1 MRMTASPKPRL
12 FRLAA
17 ANARSKLAE
26 SLYVRTGLDFTR
38 PVQVYAT
45 VNTRCVARCRMCD
58 FWRRKPQAELPAGI
72 WVRALRSLRRFAG
85 QFHVQFCAAEPL
97 LKEDI
102 FDILRACDRMGLTAG
117 ITTNGLL
124 LNDANVGR
132 IIDANLFNVNISIDS
147 MDESVH
153 DSIRGVPGLLGKV
166 KANIDRLLAARAR
179 AGSGLRIV
187 LRPLICAETVAG
199 AHRIVEYA
207 AAKGLTGVHFQ
218 PIELWTDE
226 TKEMFQVDPDRL
238 ARAQQRLIDMKAAGW
253 PVMNSPDAI
262 RRWTRHFLSQ
272 PAANEAPCAS
282 ALRNVNIAA
291 GGDVSLCSMC
301 DSVVGNIRT
310 GDLGAIWRSV
320 RARQMRRQLV
330 RCTRI
335 CNGTAVEKRNWRAY
349 LDLFRRLAG

>member
-1 MRMTASPKPRL
+1 MTISPKCRL
-12 FRLAA
+12 LRLAA

-26 SLYVRTGLDFTR
+26 SLYVRTGLDLTR

-58 FWRRKPQAELPAGI
+58 FWRQKPQSELPAGV

-102 FDILRACDRMGLTAG
+102 FDVLQYCNHAGLTAG

-124 LNDANVGR
+124 LNGRNVGR
-132 IIDANLFNVNISIDS
+132 ILQCNLFNVNISIDS

-153 DSIRGVPGLLGKV
+153 DGIRGLPGLLRKV
-166 KANIDRLLAARAR
+166 RSNIDSLLAERCG
-179 AGSGLRIV
+179 AGSGLRII
-187 LRPLICAETVAG
+187 LRPLICAENVAEV
-199 AHRIVEYA
+199 HRIVEYA
-207 AAKGLTGVHFQ
+207 AAKDLTGVHFQ
-218 PIELWTDE
+218 PIELWTE
-226 TKEMFQVDPDRL
+226 ESRQMFKVAPAQL
-238 ARAQQRLIDMKAAGW
+238 ADTQRRLIRMKAQGY
-253 PVMNSPDAI
+253 PIMNSTQAI
-262 RRWTRHFLSQ
+262 LRWTRHFLSQ
-272 PAANEAPCAS
+272 PAPNEAPCAS
-282 ALRNVNIAA
+282 ALRNLNIAS

-301 DSVVGNIRT
+301 ESVVGNIAHE
-310 GDLGAIWRSV
+310 DLSAIWRSA
-320 RARQMRRQLV
+320 RARQMRRRLV
-330 RCTRI
+330 RCNRV